1 MNERIKKLLKSKNRA
16 AEKIQS
22 EKSDWSRY
30 TKIIFTALMLI
41 GVVSSI
47 IIAVC
52 VSEYYETFRDP
63 EITVNILGLVFD
75 IDAETNV
82 LHLRLWS
89 FCM

>member
-1 MNERIKKLLKSKNRA
+1 
-16 AEKIQS
+16 
-22 EKSDWSRY
+22 
-30 TKIIFTALMLI
+30 MLI